1 MFLLIILIMVLGK
14 MKPAGIIEIL
24 IYHMVQD
31 LAKFLGPMAYFN
43 LNGDNMATYKEDES
57 GCPFVYSITA
67 IEKVV
72 DGDTVDAV
80 IDLGFDVR
88 FCGRIRLLGIDT
100 PESRTRDLE
109 EKFYGKL
116 STAALKSWLHWAI
129 MSDRDDIEIKLRCP
143 EADSRGKF
151 GRILGELWIN
161 CTADGQEFS
170 GWTNLNKWMCESG
183 YAVGYF
189 GGSKEEI
196 EAEHMKNR
204 KLLEE
209 SQGIKYEEYN

>member
-1 MFLLIILIMVLGK
+1 MTV
-14 MKPAGIIEIL
+14 AE
-24 IYHMVQD
+24 
-31 LAKFLGPMAYFN
+31 
-43 LNGDNMATYKEDES
+43 YKNENPCE
-57 GCPFVYSITA
+57 FVYNITA

>member
-1 MFLLIILIMVLGK
+1 MAEYKNDNPCEF
-14 MKPAGIIEIL
+14 
-24 IYHMVQD
+24 IYR
-31 LAKFLGPMAYFN
+31 
-43 LNGDNMATYKEDES
+43 
-57 GCPFVYSITA
+57 ITA

-88 FCGRIRLLGIDT
+88 YCGRVRLLGIDT

-109 EKFYGKL
+109 EKFYGKI
-116 STAALKSWLHWAI
+116 STAALKSWVHWAV
-129 MSDRDDIEIKLRCP
+129 MSDRDDIEIQLRCP
-143 EADSRGKF
+143 EKDSRGKF

-161 CTADGQEFS
+161 CTADGESFS
-170 GWTNLNKWMCESG
+170 GWTNVNKWMCEAG
-183 YAVGYF
+183 YAVGYH

-196 EAEHMKNR
+196 EDAHMSNR

-209 SQGIKYEEYN
+209 QQDIKFEEHS

>member
-1 MFLLIILIMVLGK
+1 MNGRIIVAEYK
-14 MKPAGIIEIL
+14 
-24 IYHMVQD
+24 
-31 LAKFLGPMAYFN
+31 N
-43 LNGDNMATYKEDES
+43 DNPCE
-57 GCPFVYSITA
+57 FVYHITA

-88 FCGRIRLLGIDT
+88 YCGRVRLLGIDT

-116 STAALKSWLHWAI
+116 ASAALKSWLHWAI
-129 MSDRDDIEIKLRCP
+129 MSDRDDIEIQLRCP
-143 EADSRGKF
+143 EKDSRGKF

-161 CTADGQEFS
+161 CTADGESFS
-170 GWTNLNKWMCESG
+170 GWTNVNKWMCEAG
-183 YAVGYF
+183 YAVGYH

-204 KLLEE
+204 ELLLERD
-209 SQGIKYEEYN
+209 GVKYKEYN

>member
-1 MFLLIILIMVLGK
+1 MAEYKNDNPCEF
-14 MKPAGIIEIL
+14 
-24 IYHMVQD
+24 IYH
-31 LAKFLGPMAYFN
+31 
-43 LNGDNMATYKEDES
+43 
-57 GCPFVYSITA
+57 ITA

-88 FCGRIRLLGIDT
+88 YCGRVRLLGIDT

-116 STAALKSWLHWAI
+116 ASAALKSWLHWAI
-129 MSDRDDIEIKLRCP
+129 MSDRDDIEIQLRCP
-143 EADSRGKF
+143 EKDSRGKF

-161 CTADGQEFS
+161 CTADGEGFS
-170 GWTNLNKWMCESG
+170 GWTNVNKWMCEAG
-183 YAVGYF
+183 YAVGYH

-209 SQGIKYEEYN
+209 QQSIKYEAYS